1 LIGDVIDRGSDSKGV
16 VELLVSK
23 DLPTRILTLCGNH
36 EAMAKAFLQ
45 SASTCGDLWRRNGG
59 TETLFSYGVD
69 VQAFRAGKGFPDAA
83 REFRDRLPSEHLK
96 FLARLPTHFSIG
108 DYYFCHAGVRP
119 GVPLDRQRESD
130 LLWIRDDFLSSGAD
144 FGKVVVHGHTPV
156 PAVEVRGNRINIDTG
171 AYISNVLTCLV
182 LEGSQFRFLSRAAA
196 RAASLS
202 T

>member
-1 LIGDVIDRGSDSKGV
+1 MGFLNRLLNRDAEPRIRRPEVPAGTRVYAIGDVHGRSDLLHGVFTAIADDLAASPIGDALTVLIGDVIDRGSDSKGV

-83 REFRDRLPSEHLK
+83 REFRDRLPSEHLE
-96 FLARLPTHFSIG
+96 FLARLPTHFS
-108 DYYFCHAGVRP
+108 
-119 GVPLDRQRESD
+119 
-130 LLWIRDDFLSSGAD
+130 
-144 FGKVVVHGHTPV
+144 
-156 PAVEVRGNRINIDTG
+156 
-171 AYISNVLTCLV
+171 
-182 LEGSQFRFLSRAAA
+182 
-196 RAASLS
+196 
-202 T
+202 